1 MEIGK
6 KYQVFVSSTY
16 IDLQDERKAIL
27 RQLLELDC
35 IPAGMELFPSTDD
48 DQWTFIKQVIDE
60 SDYYIVVVGA
70 KYGSV
75 ADDGLSYTEKE
86 FDYAV
91 SKGIPV
97 LGFVHGNPE
106 AIPQGKCEIDPDRRQ
121 KLDAFISKIENRL
134 RKDWTS
140 TEDLCSKV
148 VTSLSREMKTH
159 PRPGY
164 IRGDKASNP
173 EKLLELNEKITELE
187 KTIDKLKTSK
197 PEGIENLEQDDDLFE
212 IRYKTRVFSADME
225 SKISLSWNKLLE
237 ILGPSLFD
245 ECSVMQ
251 LKNAI
256 EIYLRNEQKSSH
268 SVINVNK
275 EDFDT
280 ILTQFIALGLIQIS
294 EKKHTASDRNVYYSL
309 TEYGKMKVIQ
319 LKARKRNLSNK

>member
-1 MEIGK
+1 MDIGK

-16 IDLQDERKAIL
+16 VDLQDERKAIL

-97 LGFVHGNPE
+97 LGFVHGNPA
-106 AIPQGKCEIDPDRRQ
+106 AIPQGKCEIDPGRRQ
-121 KLDAFISKIENRL
+121 KLDAFISKIEKRL

-173 EKLLELNEKITELE
+173 EKLLELNEKISELE
-187 KTIDKLKTSK
+187 KTIEKLRLSK

-212 IRYKTRVFSADME
+212 IRYRIGLFSPDE
-225 SKISLSWNKLLE
+225 ETTITLSWNKLLE

-245 ECSVMQ
+245 EYSMIQ
-251 LKNAI
+251 LKKTI
-256 EIYLRNEQKSSH
+256 EIYLKNGQKSEH
-268 SVINVNK
+268 CAIDLNR
-275 EDFDT
+275 EDFET
-280 ILTQFIALGLIQIS
+280 ILTQFMALGLIQIS
-294 EKKHTASDRNVYYSL
+294 EKKHTASDKNVYYSL

-319 LKARKRNLSNK
+319 LKARKRNV

>member
-1 MEIGK
+1 MDIGK

-16 IDLQDERKAIL
+16 VDLQDERKAIL
-27 RQLLELDC
+27 KQLLELDC

-48 DQWTFIKQVIDE
+48 DQWTFIQQVIDE
-60 SDYYIVVVGA
+60 SDYYIVIVGA

-75 ADDGLSYTEKE
+75 AEDGLSYTEKE

-106 AIPQGKCEIDPDRRQ
+106 TIPQGKCEIDPDRRQ
-121 KLDAFISKIENRL
+121 KLEAFISKIEKRL
-134 RKDWTS
+134 RKDWIS

-148 VTSLSREMKTH
+148 VTSLSREMRTH

-173 EKLLELNEKITELE
+173 EKLLELNEKISELE
-187 KTIDKLKTSK
+187 KTIEKLRLSK
-197 PEGIENLEQDDDLFE
+197 PEGIENLEQDDDCFE
-212 IRYKTRVFSADME
+212 IRYKKGLLSSEGER
-225 SKISLSWNKLLE
+225 KLSLSWNKLLE

-245 ECSVMQ
+245 ECSETQ
-251 LKNAI
+251 LKDTI
-256 EIYLRNEQKSSH
+256 QTYLKNEQSDILD
-268 SVINVNK
+268 VINLYR

-280 ILTQFIALGLIQIS
+280 ILTQFLALGLIQIS
-294 EKKHTASDRNVYYSL
+294 EKKHTASDKNVYFSL

-319 LKARKRNLSNK
+319 LKARKRILCK

>member
-1 MEIGK
+1 MEVEK

-16 IDLQDERKAIL
+16 VDLQDERKEIL
-27 RQLLELDC
+27 KVLLESDF

-48 DQWTFIKQVIDE
+48 DQWTFIQKVIDE
-60 SDYYIVVVGA
+60 SDYYIVIVGA
-70 KYGSV
+70 KYGSI
-75 ADDGLSYTEKE
+75 AEDGLSYTEKE

-97 LGFVHGNPE
+97 LCFVHGKPSE
-106 AIPQGKCEIDPDRRQ
+106 IPQGKCEIDPDRRQ
-121 KLDAFISKIENRL
+121 KLDSFISKIEKRL

-140 TEDLCSKV
+140 TEDLCNKV
-148 VTSLSREMKTH
+148 VTSLFREMKTH

-173 EKLLELNEKITELE
+173 EKLLELNEKIIELE
-187 KTIDKLKTSK
+187 KTIKKLKNSK
-197 PEGIENLEQDDDLFE
+197 PDGIENLEQEDDLFE
-212 IRYKTRVFSADME
+212 IRYRIKLFSVDTD
-225 SKISLSWNKLLE
+225 KKKSLSWNKLLE

-245 ECSVMQ
+245 ENSVFQ
-251 LKNAI
+251 LKNLI
-256 EIYLRNEQKSSH
+256 QTYLKNEQKDSH
-268 SVINVNK
+268 CSIDLNR

-309 TEYGKMKVIQ
+309 TDYGKFKVIQ
-319 LKARKRNLSNK
+319 LKARKRN

>member
-1 MEIGK
+1 MDIGK

-27 RQLLELDC
+27 RQLLDLDC

-48 DQWTFIKQVIDE
+48 DQWTFIQQVIDE
-60 SDYYIVVVGA
+60 SDYYIVIVGA

-75 ADDGLSYTEKE
+75 AEDGLSYTEKE

-97 LGFVHGNPE
+97 LGFVHGKPE
-106 AIPQGKCEIDPDRRQ
+106 VIPQGKCEIDSDRRQ
-121 KLDAFISKIENRL
+121 KLDAFISKIEKRL
-134 RKDWTS
+134 RKDWIS

-173 EKLLELNEKITELE
+173 EKLLELNEKIIELE
-187 KTIDKLKTSK
+187 KTIKKLKSFK
-197 PEGIENLEQDDDLFE
+197 PEGIENLEQEDDLFE
-212 IRYKTRVFSADME
+212 IRYRIGAFSADTQ
-225 SKISLSWNKLLE
+225 KIKSLSWNKLLE

-245 ECSVMQ
+245 ECTETQ
-251 LKNAI
+251 LKNVI
-256 EIYLRNEQKSSH
+256 QLYLMNEQGNDYC
-268 SVINVNK
+268 VVRLNR

-280 ILTQFIALGLIQIS
+280 IITQFIALGVIQIS
-294 EKKHTASDRNVYYSL
+294 EKKHTVSDKNVYYSL
-309 TEYGKMKVIQ
+309 TEYGKINVIK
-319 LKARKRNLSNK
+319 LKARKRK

>member
-1 MEIGK
+1 MDK

-48 DQWTFIKQVIDE
+48 DQWTFIQQVIDE
-60 SDYYIVVVGA
+60 SDYYIVIVGA
-70 KYGSV
+70 KYGSL
-75 ADDGLSYTEKE
+75 AEDGLSYTEKE

-106 AIPQGKCEIDPDRRQ
+106 VIPQGKCEIDSDRRQ
-121 KLDAFISKIENRL
+121 KLDAFISKIEKRL
-134 RKDWTS
+134 RKDWSS

-148 VTSLSREMKTH
+148 VTSLSKAMKTH

-173 EKLLELNEKITELE
+173 EKLLELNEKIIELE
-187 KTIDKLKTSK
+187 KTIKKLKNSK
-197 PEGIENLEQDDDLFE
+197 PDGIENLEQEDDLFE
-212 IRYKTRVFSADME
+212 IRYRIGSFYAETQ
-225 SKISLSWNKLLE
+225 KIKSLSWNKLLE

-245 ECSVMQ
+245 ECSETQ
-251 LKNAI
+251 LKKVIQTYFKDEQTADLCVI
-256 EIYLRNEQKSSH
+256 ELNE
-268 SVINVNK
+268 
-275 EDFDT
+275 EDFGT

-294 EKKHTASDRNVYYSL
+294 EKKHTTSDKNIYYSL
-309 TEYGKMKVIQ
+309 TEYGKSKVIQ
-319 LKARKRNLSNK
+319 LKARKKNN

>member
-1 MEIGK
+1 MEVGK

-16 IDLQDERKAIL
+16 VDLQDERKAIL
-27 RQLLELDC
+27 KQLLELDC

-60 SDYYIVVVGA
+60 SDYYIVIVGA

-75 ADDGLSYTEKE
+75 AEDGLSYTEKE

-97 LGFVHGNPE
+97 LAFVHGKPE
-106 AIPQGKCEIDPDRRQ
+106 VIPQGKCEMDPDRRQ
-121 KLDAFISKIENRL
+121 KLNVFISKIEKRL
-134 RKDWTS
+134 RKDWIS
-140 TEDLCSKV
+140 TDDLCSKV

-173 EKLLELNEKITELE
+173 EKLLELNEKISELE
-187 KTIDKLKTSK
+187 KTIEQLKTSK

-212 IRYKTRVFSADME
+212 IRYRIGNVFADTE
-225 SKISLSWNKLLE
+225 TKIPLSWNKLFE

-245 ECSVMQ
+245 ESSELD

-256 EIYLRNEQKSSH
+256 HIYLKNQHKTPLC
-268 SVINVNK
+268 VVDLNQ
-275 EDFDT
+275 EDFYT
-280 ILTQFIALGLIQIS
+280 ILTQFMALELIRIS
-294 EKKHTASDRNVYYSL
+294 EKKHTASDKNVYYSL
-309 TEYGKMKVIQ
+309 TEYGKLKVIQ
-319 LKARKRNLSNK
+319 LKARKRNV

>member
-1 MEIGK
+1 METGK

-16 IDLQDERKAIL
+16 VDLQDERKAIL
-27 RQLLELDC
+27 KQLLELDC

-97 LGFVHGNPE
+97 LGFVHENPE
-106 AIPQGKCEIDPDRRQ
+106 AIPQGKCEIYPVRRQ
-121 KLDAFISKIENRL
+121 KLDAFISKIEKRL
-134 RKDWTS
+134 RKYWIS

-173 EKLLELNEKITELE
+173 EKLLELNEKISEFE
-187 KTIDKLKTSK
+187 KTIEKLRTTK

-212 IRYKTRVFSADME
+212 IRYRIGFFSPDE
-225 SKISLSWNKLLE
+225 ETTITLSWNKLLE

-245 ECSVMQ
+245 EYSMIQ
-251 LKNAI
+251 LKKAI
-256 EIYLRNEQKSSH
+256 EIYLKNGQKSEH
-268 SVINVNK
+268 CAIDLNR
-275 EDFDT
+275 EDFET
-280 ILTQFIALGLIQIS
+280 ILTQFMALGLIQIS
-294 EKKHTASDRNVYYSL
+294 EKKHTASDKNVYYSL
-309 TEYGKMKVIQ
+309 TEYEKW
-319 LKARKRNLSNK
+319 R

>member
-1 MEIGK
+1 MEVGK

-16 IDLQDERKAIL
+16 VDLQDERKAIL
-27 RQLLELDC
+27 KQLLELDC

-60 SDYYIVVVGA
+60 SDYYIVIVGA

-75 ADDGLSYTEKE
+75 AEDGLSYTEKE

-106 AIPQGKCEIDPDRRQ
+106 AIPQGKCEMDPERRQ
-121 KLDAFISKIENRL
+121 KLEAFISKIEKRL
-134 RKDWTS
+134 RKDWVS

-173 EKLLELNEKITELE
+173 EKLLELNEKISELE
-187 KTIDKLKTSK
+187 KTITKLKSSK
-197 PEGIENLEQDDDLFE
+197 PDGIDNLEQEDDIFE
-212 IRYKTRVFSADME
+212 MRYGIGPFSADKE
-225 SKISLSWNKLLE
+225 TKISLSWNKLLE

-245 ECSVMQ
+245 EGSVSQ

-256 EIYLRNEQKSSH
+256 QIYLRNERKISH
-268 SVINVNK
+268 GVIVLNQ

-280 ILTQFIALGLIQIS
+280 ILTQFIALGKWPAWWHWRVQP
-294 EKKHTASDRNVYYSL
+294 R
-309 TEYGKMKVIQ
+309 G
-319 LKARKRNLSNK
+319 

>member
-1 MEIGK
+1 MEAGK

-121 KLDAFISKIENRL
+121 KLDAFISKIEKRL

-212 IRYKTRVFSADME
+212 IRYRIGNVFADTE
-225 SKISLSWNKLLE
+225 TKIPLSWNKLFE

-245 ECSVMQ
+245 ESSELD

-256 EIYLRNEQKSSH
+256 HIYLKNQHKTPLC
-268 SVINVNK
+268 VVDLNQ
-275 EDFDT
+275 EDFYT
-280 ILTQFIALGLIQIS
+280 ILTQFMALKLIRIS
-294 EKKHTASDRNVYYSL
+294 EKKHTASDKNVYYSL
-309 TEYGKMKVIQ
+309 TEYGKLKVIQ
-319 LKARKRNLSNK
+319 LKARKRNV

>member
-1 MEIGK
+1 MDIGK

-16 IDLQDERKAIL
+16 VDLQDERKAIL
-27 RQLLELDC
+27 KQLLELDC
-35 IPAGMELFPSTDD
+35 IPAGMELFPSTDE
-48 DQWTFIKQVIDE
+48 DQWTFIQQVIDE
-60 SDYYIVVVGA
+60 SDYYIVIIGA

-75 ADDGLSYTEKE
+75 AEDGLSYTEKE

-97 LGFVHGNPE
+97 LGFVHGKPE
-106 AIPQGKCEIDPDRRQ
+106 SIPQVKCEMDPDRRK
-121 KLDAFISKIENRL
+121 KLEAFISKIEKRL
-134 RKDWTS
+134 RKDWIS

-173 EKLLELNEKITELE
+173 EKLLELNEKISELE
-187 KTIDKLKTSK
+187 KTIEKLRSSK
-197 PEGIENLEQDDDLFE
+197 PEGIDNLEQEDDVFE
-212 IRYKTRVFSADME
+212 MRYKIELFSTDIE
-225 SKISLSWNKLLE
+225 EKISLSWNKLLE
-237 ILGPSLFD
+237 ILGPSPFD
-245 ECSVMQ
+245 ECSENQ
-251 LKNAI
+251 LKNI
-256 EIYLRNEQKSSH
+256 IQIYLKNEQPGSH
-268 SVINVNK
+268 GVINLYK

-294 EKKHTASDRNVYYSL
+294 EKKHTASDKNVYFSL

-319 LKARKRNLSNK
+319 LKARKRKL